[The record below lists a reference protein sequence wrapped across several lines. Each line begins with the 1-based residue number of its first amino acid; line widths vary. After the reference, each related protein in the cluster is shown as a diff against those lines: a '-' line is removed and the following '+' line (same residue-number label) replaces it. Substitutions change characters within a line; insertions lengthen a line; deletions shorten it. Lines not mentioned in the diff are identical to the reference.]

1 MKLLIA
7 RIDELALMA
16 AAAAAISARTVRKW
30 PMRLVQEGFLSRSFG
45 SQF

>member
-7 RIDELALMA
+7 RIDELALM